1 MVLWWEV
8 EIVPPQAHDLTTCSP
23 AGDVILEGSG
33 MCRRWGLAG
42 RNESWRAS
50 PWRLCLAPCF
60 CHKLCFLAHNVKSP
74 HHTQASSRPCQGEL
88 KLGYIFRLC
97 LSSIAVTMTT
107 KQLIIHK
114 GKRKTGGKSTSKGK
128 FRREL
133 RQEVE
138 PECSQV
144 NWQEQALRWLD
155 AAAV

>member
-1 MVLWWEV
+1 MTPFIGQAGNILVPSELLNKVIFFSRKTHMVLWWEV

-60 CHKLCFLAHNVKSP
+60 GHKLCFLAHNVKSP

-97 LSSIAVTMTT
+97 LSSTAVTMTT

-114 GKRKTGGKSTSKGK
+114 GKEKDRRK
-128 FRREL
+128 
-133 RQEVE
+133 
-138 PECSQV
+138 V
-144 NWQEQALRWLD
+144 NKQR
-155 AAAV
+155 